1 VLGLDVVLADG
12 TLLGV
17 GAHGGRAGTPAA
29 FRHHGPELTGLF
41 TGDCGAMG
49 LKVRATLPLI
59 PRLPVK
65 GAVSFGFATPEA
77 TLAALGELG
86 RGQLISE
93 ASMFD
98 QGHQRARV
106 SGAKIPWRNLVR
118 SFLDVART
126 QGPFAALQ
134 MARHGRKFLE
144 EVDYS
149 LHLLLEAPTKA
160 ELKRQS
166 AAARRIAARH
176 GAWPLAPTIGQVL
189 AARPFPPPGEMISA
203 SRFLPINGIVPHSV
217 APLAYRGVMEIFEA
231 HRAALDRLGV
241 RPGVFSI
248 AVGAGSVLI
257 EPTCHWEA
265 PFLESHPKLLGAGPE
280 GLPAFAENPG
290 AQALVLK
297 VWGEIAE
304 HFLAVG
310 AGHLQIGRLYPFRRS
325 RNAEN
330 WALLRAFKA
339 QVDPKGLMNPGV
351 LGLEP

>member
-1 VLGLDVVLADG
+1 
-12 TLLGV
+12 
-17 GAHGGRAGTPAA
+17 
-29 FRHHGPELTGLF
+29 
-41 TGDCGAMG
+41 
-49 LKVRATLPLI
+49 
-59 PRLPVK
+59 
-65 GAVSFGFATPEA
+65 
-77 TLAALGELG
+77 
-86 RGQLISE
+86 
-93 ASMFD
+93 MFD

-118 SFLDVART
+118 AFLDVART
-126 QGPFAALQ
+126 QGPFPALQ

-160 ELKRQS
+160 ELNRQS

-231 HRAALDRLGV
+231 HRPDLDRLGV
-241 RPGVFSI
+241 RPGIFSI

-265 PFLESHPKLLGAGPE
+265 PFLESHPKLLGAGHE

-290 AQALVLK
+290 AEALVLK
-297 VWGEIAE
+297 VWQAIAE

-310 AGHLQIGRLYPFRRS
+310 AGHLQIGRIYPFKQS
-325 RNAEN
+325 RNGEN
-330 WALLRAFKA
+330 WALLSAFKA

-351 LGLEP
+351 LGFGP